1 MENDSKADDAH
12 DIAPPKVGPEFGSE
26 VDPELDLEEL
36 TEVDPPAGAAVEA
49 EMKEAADGGSAASP
63 GGFDS
68 YDGYN
73 NGDGDDDYDPVNAGD
88 VIGEGPDNRS
98 WLSRLGSGMASGISS
113 TGRFLWDIPGRM
125 SRPQLPQLRGAIPDP
140 PLGARQVSPGYA
152 DDLWQ
157 ARPTIDRPYPVILI
171 HGTISSKN
179 VWQNLVLRLRE
190 DDFVVF
196 SPDYGVHGT
205 QDIPTS
211 AQDIGAYIEQV
222 LAATGAEAV
231 DIVGHSQGGLLA
243 RYWIN
248 ELGGEDYVHHLITLG
263 APHQGTTLMGML
275 GNMFTTDM
283 SQRVAAATIRRIF
296 GAAGMQQ
303 VIGSPLMETLAAS
316 PETRNHIRYTC
327 YATRND
333 ATVVPHENAFL
344 GDRQPTIPH
353 DHEDFHL
360 EAGHS
365 NDTGEAIIT
374 NYFLQDLGVSKCKH
388 EELPT
393 NPDVQDI
400 VHLALLDGLEEHDTE
415 A

>member
-1 MENDSKADDAH
+1 MENDNDTDNNTESTHNADD
-12 DIAPPKVGPEFGSE
+12 V

-36 TEVDPPAGAAVEA
+36 AEVDPPASAAVA
-49 EMKEAADGGSAASP
+49 ESFKDPDS
-63 GGFDS
+63 FDS
-68 YDGYN
+68 YDGYGN
-73 NGDGDDDYDPVNAGD
+73 YRSGSSDDDYDPANAGD
-88 VIGEGPDNRS
+88 VIGPDPDIRS
-98 WLSRLGSGMASGISS
+98 WLSRLGSGMASGLSN

-125 SRPQLPQLRGAIPDP
+125 TRPQLPQLRGAIPDP

-179 VWQNLVLRLRE
+179 VWQNLVLRLRD

-275 GNMFTTDM
+275 GGMFTTDM
-283 SQRVAAATIRRIF
+283 SQRVAAATIRRVF

-344 GDRQPTIPH
+344 GDRQPTIPS
-353 DHEDFHL
+353 DHTTFQLED
-360 EAGHS
+360 GHS

-400 VHLALLDGLEEHDTE
+400 VHLALLDGLEEGDTE

>member
-1 MENDSKADDAH
+1 MENDNDDNNTESTHNADD
-12 DIAPPKVGPEFGSE
+12 VL
-26 VDPELDLEEL
+26 DPELELEEL
-36 TEVDPPAGAAVEA
+36 AEVDPPASAAVA
-49 EMKEAADGGSAASP
+49 ENFENPDS
-63 GGFDS
+63 FDS
-68 YDGYN
+68 FDGYGN
-73 NGDGDDDYDPVNAGD
+73 YRSGSSDDDYDPANAGD
-88 VIGEGPDNRS
+88 VIGPDPDIRS
-98 WLSRLGSGMASGISS
+98 WLSRLGSGMASSISI

-125 SRPQLPQLRGAIPDP
+125 TRPQLPQLRGAIPDP

-179 VWQNLVLRLRE
+179 VWQNLVLRLRD

-275 GNMFTTDM
+275 GGMFTTDM
-283 SQRVAAATIRRIF
+283 SQRVAAATIRRVF

-344 GDRQPTIPH
+344 GDRQPTIPS
-353 DHEDFHL
+353 DHTTFQLED
-360 EAGHS
+360 GHS

-400 VHLALLDGLEEHDTE
+400 VHLALLDGLEEGDTE

>member
-1 MENDSKADDAH
+1 MDNDKLDPMEL
-12 DIAPPKVGPEFGSE
+12 
-26 VDPELDLEEL
+26 ELDEL
-36 TEVDPPAGAAVEA
+36 AEVAPPAGTAVEEELA
-49 EMKEAADGGSAASP
+49 EEP
-63 GGFDS
+63 
-68 YDGYN
+68 
-73 NGDGDDDYDPVNAGD
+73 YDPANAGD
-88 VIGEGPDNRS
+88 VIGGAPDSRG

-113 TGRFLWDIPGRM
+113 GISSTGRFLWDIPSRV
-125 SRPQLPQLRGAIPDP
+125 SRPQMPQLRGAIPDP

-263 APHQGTTLMGML
+263 TPHQGTTLLGML
-275 GNMFTTDM
+275 GSMLTTDM
-283 SQRVAAATIRRIF
+283 SQRVAAATIRRVF

-303 VIGSPLMETLAAS
+303 VIGSPLLETLAAS

-344 GDRQPTIPH
+344 GDRKPLIPG
-353 DHEDFHL
+353 DDEGERLADSTSD
-360 EAGHS
+360 GDS
-365 NDTGEAIIT
+365 GEAIVT

-415 A
+415 V

>member
-1 MENDSKADDAH
+1 MDNDKLDPMEL
-12 DIAPPKVGPEFGSE
+12 
-26 VDPELDLEEL
+26 ELDEL
-36 TEVDPPAGAAVEA
+36 AEVDPPASAAVEEELA
-49 EMKEAADGGSAASP
+49 EEL
-63 GGFDS
+63 
-68 YDGYN
+68 
-73 NGDGDDDYDPVNAGD
+73 YDPANAGD
-88 VIGEGPDNRS
+88 VIGGASDSRG

-113 TGRFLWDIPGRM
+113 GISNTGRFLWDIPSRV
-125 SRPQLPQLRGAIPDP
+125 SRPQMPQLRGAIPDP

-263 APHQGTTLMGML
+263 TPHQGTTLLGML
-275 GNMFTTDM
+275 GSMLTTDM
-283 SQRVAAATIRRIF
+283 SQRVAAATIRRVF

-303 VIGSPLMETLAAS
+303 VIGSPLLETLAAS

-344 GDRQPTIPH
+344 GDRKPLIPG
-353 DHEDFHL
+353 DDEGERLADSTL
-360 EAGHS
+360 DGDS
-365 NDTGEAIIT
+365 GEAIVT

-415 A
+415 V

>member
-1 MENDSKADDAH
+1 MDNDKLDPMEL
-12 DIAPPKVGPEFGSE
+12 
-26 VDPELDLEEL
+26 ELDEL
-36 TEVDPPAGAAVEA
+36 AEVDPPAGTAVEEELA
-49 EMKEAADGGSAASP
+49 EEL
-63 GGFDS
+63 
-68 YDGYN
+68 
-73 NGDGDDDYDPVNAGD
+73 YDPANAGD
-88 VIGEGPDNRS
+88 VIGGAPDSRG

-113 TGRFLWDIPGRM
+113 GISSTGRFLWDIPSRV
-125 SRPQLPQLRGAIPDP
+125 SRPQMPQLRGAIPDP

-263 APHQGTTLMGML
+263 TPHQGTTLLGML
-275 GNMFTTDM
+275 GSMLTTDM
-283 SQRVAAATIRRIF
+283 SQRVAAATIRRVF

-303 VIGSPLMETLAAS
+303 VIGSPLLETLAAS

-344 GDRQPTIPH
+344 GDRKPLIPG
-353 DHEDFHL
+353 DDEGERLADSTSD
-360 EAGHS
+360 GDS
-365 NDTGEAIIT
+365 GEAIVT

-393 NPDVQDI
+393 NPDVQNI

-415 A
+415 V

>member
-1 MENDSKADDAH
+1 MDKDN
-12 DIAPPKVGPEFGSE
+12 I
-26 VDPELDLEEL
+26 ELDEL
-36 TEVDPPAGAAVEA
+36 AEVDPPAQAAVRE
-49 EMKEAADGGSAASP
+49 ELEAAADS
-63 GGFDS
+63 FDS
-68 YDGYN
+68 YDGYGSYS
-73 NGDGDDDYDPVNAGD
+73 GDDDEPDDDYDPANAGD
-88 VIGEGPDNRS
+88 VIGTDPDARG

-125 SRPQLPQLRGAIPDP
+125 SRPQMPQLRGAIPDP

-179 VWQNLVLRLRE
+179 VWQNLVLRLRD

-211 AQDIGAYIEQV
+211 ASDIGAYIEQV

-275 GNMFTTDM
+275 GSMLTTDM
-283 SQRVAAATIRRIF
+283 SQRVAAATIRRVF

-303 VIGSPLMETLAAS
+303 VIGSPLLETLAAS

-344 GDRQPTIPH
+344 GDRKPTVPS
-353 DHEDFHL
+353 DHGADATENGSPAAAD
-360 EAGHS
+360 EAGA
-365 NDTGEAIIT
+365 DTGEAIIT

-400 VHLALLDGLEEHDTE
+400 VHLALLDGLGEDDTE
-415 A
+415 V

>member
-1 MENDSKADDAH
+1 MDNDKLDPMEL
-12 DIAPPKVGPEFGSE
+12 
-26 VDPELDLEEL
+26 ELDEL
-36 TEVDPPAGAAVEA
+36 AEVDPPAGTAVEEELA
-49 EMKEAADGGSAASP
+49 EEL
-63 GGFDS
+63 
-68 YDGYN
+68 
-73 NGDGDDDYDPVNAGD
+73 YDPANAGD
-88 VIGEGPDNRS
+88 VIGGAPDSRG

-113 TGRFLWDIPGRM
+113 GISSTGRFLWDIPSRV
-125 SRPQLPQLRGAIPDP
+125 SRPQMPQLRGAIPDP

-263 APHQGTTLMGML
+263 TPHQGTTLLGML
-275 GNMFTTDM
+275 GSMLTTDM
-283 SQRVAAATIRRIF
+283 SQRVAAATIRRVF

-303 VIGSPLMETLAAS
+303 VIGSPLLETLAAS

-344 GDRQPTIPH
+344 GDRKPLIPG
-353 DHEDFHL
+353 DDEGERLADSTSD
-360 EAGHS
+360 GDS
-365 NDTGEAIIT
+365 GEAIVT

-415 A
+415 V

>member
-1 MENDSKADDAH
+1 MENDNNDNVVD
-12 DIAPPKVGPEFGSE
+12 PEVSPE
-26 VDPELDLEEL
+26 LDPELDLEEL
-36 TEVDPPAGAAVEA
+36 AEVDPPASAAVA
-49 EMKEAADGGSAASP
+49 ENFKDPDS
-63 GGFDS
+63 FDS
-68 YDGYN
+68 YDGYGN
-73 NGDGDDDYDPVNAGD
+73 YRSGSSDDDYDPANAGD
-88 VIGEGPDNRS
+88 VIGPDPDIRS
-98 WLSRLGSGMASGISS
+98 WLSRLGSGMASGLSN

-125 SRPQLPQLRGAIPDP
+125 TRPQLPQLRGAIPDP

-179 VWQNLVLRLRE
+179 VWQNLVLRLRD

-275 GNMFTTDM
+275 GGMFTTDM
-283 SQRVAAATIRRIF
+283 SQRVAAATIRRVF

-344 GDRQPTIPH
+344 GDQQPTIPS
-353 DHEDFHL
+353 DHTTFQLED
-360 EAGHS
+360 GHS

-400 VHLALLDGLEEHDTE
+400 VHLALLDGLEEGDTE

>member
-1 MENDSKADDAH
+1 MDNDKLDPMEL
-12 DIAPPKVGPEFGSE
+12 
-26 VDPELDLEEL
+26 ELDEL
-36 TEVDPPAGAAVEA
+36 AEVDPPAGTAVEEELA
-49 EMKEAADGGSAASP
+49 EEP
-63 GGFDS
+63 
-68 YDGYN
+68 
-73 NGDGDDDYDPVNAGD
+73 YDPANAGD
-88 VIGEGPDNRS
+88 VIGGAPDSRG

-113 TGRFLWDIPGRM
+113 GISSTGRFLWDIPSRV
-125 SRPQLPQLRGAIPDP
+125 SRPQMPQLRGAIPDP

-263 APHQGTTLMGML
+263 TPHQGTTLLGML
-275 GNMFTTDM
+275 GSMLTTDM
-283 SQRVAAATIRRIF
+283 SQRVAAATIRRVF

-303 VIGSPLMETLAAS
+303 VIGSPLLETLAAS

-344 GDRQPTIPH
+344 GDRKPLIPG
-353 DHEDFHL
+353 DDEGERLADSTSD
-360 EAGHS
+360 GDS
-365 NDTGEAIIT
+365 GEAIVT

-415 A
+415 V

>member
-1 MENDSKADDAH
+1 MENDNNDN
-12 DIAPPKVGPEFGSE
+12 V
-26 VDPELDLEEL
+26 VDPEVSPELDPELGLEEL
-36 TEVDPPAGAAVEA
+36 AEVDPPASAAVTESF
-49 EMKEAADGGSAASP
+49 KDPDS
-63 GGFDS
+63 FDS
-68 YDGYN
+68 YDGYGN
-73 NGDGDDDYDPVNAGD
+73 YRSGSSDDDYDPANAGD
-88 VIGEGPDNRS
+88 VIGPDPDIRS
-98 WLSRLGSGMASGISS
+98 WLSRLGSGMASGLSN

-125 SRPQLPQLRGAIPDP
+125 TRPQLPQLRGAIPDP

-179 VWQNLVLRLRE
+179 VWQNLVLRLRD

-275 GNMFTTDM
+275 GGMFTTDM
-283 SQRVAAATIRRIF
+283 SQRVAAATIRRVF

-344 GDRQPTIPH
+344 GDRQPTIPS
-353 DHEDFHL
+353 DHTTFQLED
-360 EAGHS
+360 GHS

-400 VHLALLDGLEEHDTE
+400 VHLALLDGLEEGDTE

>member
-1 MENDSKADDAH
+1 MENDNNDNA
-12 DIAPPKVGPEFGSE
+12 
-26 VDPELDLEEL
+26 VDPEVSPELDPELDPALDLEEL
-36 TEVDPPAGAAVEA
+36 AEVDPPASAAVA
-49 EMKEAADGGSAASP
+49 ESFEDTDS
-63 GGFDS
+63 FDS
-68 YDGYN
+68 YDGYGN
-73 NGDGDDDYDPVNAGD
+73 YRSGSSDDDYDPANAGD
-88 VIGEGPDNRS
+88 VIGAEPDVRS
-98 WLSRLGSGMASGISS
+98 WLSRLGSGMASSISN

-125 SRPQLPQLRGAIPDP
+125 TRPQLPQLQGAIPDP

-179 VWQNLVLRLRE
+179 VWQNLVLRLRD

-275 GNMFTTDM
+275 GGMFTTDM
-283 SQRVAAATIRRIF
+283 SQRVAAATIRRVF

-344 GDRQPTIPH
+344 GDRQPTIPSEH
-353 DHEDFHL
+353 STFQLED
-360 EAGHS
+360 GHS

-400 VHLALLDGLEEHDTE
+400 VHLALLDGLEEGDTE
-415 A
+415 V

>member
-1 MENDSKADDAH
+1 MENDNDDNNTESTHNADD
-12 DIAPPKVGPEFGSE
+12 VL
-26 VDPELDLEEL
+26 DPELELEEL
-36 TEVDPPAGAAVEA
+36 AEVDPPASAAVA
-49 EMKEAADGGSAASP
+49 ENFENPDS
-63 GGFDS
+63 FDS
-68 YDGYN
+68 YDGYGN
-73 NGDGDDDYDPVNAGD
+73 YRSGSSDDDYDPANAGD
-88 VIGEGPDNRS
+88 VIGPDPDIRS
-98 WLSRLGSGMASGISS
+98 WLSRLGSGMASSISI

-125 SRPQLPQLRGAIPDP
+125 TRPQLPQLRGAIPDP

-179 VWQNLVLRLRE
+179 VWQNLVLRLRD

-275 GNMFTTDM
+275 GGMFTTDM
-283 SQRVAAATIRRIF
+283 SQRVAAATIRRVF

-344 GDRQPTIPH
+344 GDRQPTIPSEH
-353 DHEDFHL
+353 TTFQLED
-360 EAGHS
+360 GHS

-400 VHLALLDGLEEHDTE
+400 VHLALLDGLGEGDTE

>member
-1 MENDSKADDAH
+1 MDKDNIGDSTDDQVEPDIELDELAEVDSPAEAAVREELDDA
-12 DIAPPKVGPEFGSE
+12 AGS
-26 VDPELDLEEL
+26 
-36 TEVDPPAGAAVEA
+36 
-49 EMKEAADGGSAASP
+49 
-63 GGFDS
+63 FDHEP
-68 YDGYN
+68 
-73 NGDGDDDYDPVNAGD
+73 DDDYDPTNAGD
-88 VIGEGPDNRS
+88 VIGADPDARG

-125 SRPQLPQLRGAIPDP
+125 SRPQMPQLRGAIPDP

-179 VWQNLVLRLRE
+179 VWQNLVLRLRD

-211 AQDIGAYIEQV
+211 ASDIGAYIEQV

-275 GNMFTTDM
+275 GSMLTTDM
-283 SQRVAAATIRRIF
+283 SQRVAAATIRRVF

-303 VIGSPLMETLAAS
+303 VIGSPLLETLAAS

-344 GDRQPTIPH
+344 GDRKPTVPS
-353 DHEDFHL
+353 DHGADATENGSPATAAD
-360 EAGHS
+360 EAGA
-365 NDTGEAIIT
+365 DTGEAIIT

-400 VHLALLDGLEEHDTE
+400 VHLALLDGLGEDDTE
-415 A
+415 V

>member
-1 MENDSKADDAH
+1 MDNDKLDPMEL
-12 DIAPPKVGPEFGSE
+12 
-26 VDPELDLEEL
+26 ELDEL
-36 TEVDPPAGAAVEA
+36 AEVDPPASAAVEEELA
-49 EMKEAADGGSAASP
+49 EEL
-63 GGFDS
+63 
-68 YDGYN
+68 
-73 NGDGDDDYDPVNAGD
+73 YDPANAGD
-88 VIGEGPDNRS
+88 VIGGASDSRG

-113 TGRFLWDIPGRM
+113 GISSTGRFLWDIPSRV
-125 SRPQLPQLRGAIPDP
+125 SRPQMPQLRGAIPDP

-263 APHQGTTLMGML
+263 TPHQGTTLLGML
-275 GNMFTTDM
+275 GSMLTTDM
-283 SQRVAAATIRRIF
+283 SQRVAAATIRRVF

-303 VIGSPLMETLAAS
+303 VIGSPLLETLAAS

-344 GDRQPTIPH
+344 GDRKPLIPG
-353 DHEDFHL
+353 DDEGERLADSTSD
-360 EAGHS
+360 GDS
-365 NDTGEAIIT
+365 GEAIVT

-415 A
+415 V

>member
-1 MENDSKADDAH
+1 MDNDKLDPMEL
-12 DIAPPKVGPEFGSE
+12 
-26 VDPELDLEEL
+26 ELDEL
-36 TEVDPPAGAAVEA
+36 AEVDPPAGTAVEEELA
-49 EMKEAADGGSAASP
+49 EEP
-63 GGFDS
+63 
-68 YDGYN
+68 
-73 NGDGDDDYDPVNAGD
+73 YDPANAGD
-88 VIGEGPDNRS
+88 VIGGAPDSRG

-113 TGRFLWDIPGRM
+113 TGRFLWDIPSRV
-125 SRPQLPQLRGAIPDP
+125 SRPQMPQLRGAIPDP

-263 APHQGTTLMGML
+263 TPHQGTTLLGML
-275 GNMFTTDM
+275 GSMLTTDM
-283 SQRVAAATIRRIF
+283 SQRVAAATIRRVF

-303 VIGSPLMETLAAS
+303 VIGSPLLETLAAS

-344 GDRQPTIPH
+344 GDRKPLIPG
-353 DHEDFHL
+353 DDEGERLADSTSD
-360 EAGHS
+360 GDS
-365 NDTGEAIIT
+365 GEAIVT

-415 A
+415 V

>member
-1 MENDSKADDAH
+1 MDNDKLDPMEL
-12 DIAPPKVGPEFGSE
+12 
-26 VDPELDLEEL
+26 ELDSLA
-36 TEVDPPAGAAVEA
+36 EVDPPAGTAVEEELA
-49 EMKEAADGGSAASP
+49 EEL
-63 GGFDS
+63 
-68 YDGYN
+68 
-73 NGDGDDDYDPVNAGD
+73 YDPANAGD
-88 VIGEGPDNRS
+88 VIGGAPDSRG

-113 TGRFLWDIPGRM
+113 GISSTGRFLWDIPSRV
-125 SRPQLPQLRGAIPDP
+125 SRPQMPQLRGAIPDP

-263 APHQGTTLMGML
+263 TPHQGTTLLGML
-275 GNMFTTDM
+275 GSMLTTDM
-283 SQRVAAATIRRIF
+283 SQRVAAATIRRVF

-303 VIGSPLMETLAAS
+303 VIGSPLLETLAAS

-344 GDRQPTIPH
+344 GDRKPLIPG
-353 DHEDFHL
+353 DDEGERLADSTSD
-360 EAGHS
+360 GDS
-365 NDTGEAIIT
+365 GEAIVT

-415 A
+415 V

>member
-1 MENDSKADDAH
+1 MDNDKLDPMEL
-12 DIAPPKVGPEFGSE
+12 
-26 VDPELDLEEL
+26 ELDEL
-36 TEVDPPAGAAVEA
+36 AEVDPPAGTAVEEELA
-49 EMKEAADGGSAASP
+49 EEP
-63 GGFDS
+63 
-68 YDGYN
+68 
-73 NGDGDDDYDPVNAGD
+73 YDPANAGD
-88 VIGEGPDNRS
+88 VIGGAPDSRG

-113 TGRFLWDIPGRM
+113 GISSTGRFLWDIPSRV
-125 SRPQLPQLRGAIPDP
+125 SRPQMPQLRGAIPDP

-263 APHQGTTLMGML
+263 TPHQGTTLLGML
-275 GNMFTTDM
+275 GSMLTTDM
-283 SQRVAAATIRRIF
+283 SQRVAAATIRRVF

-303 VIGSPLMETLAAS
+303 VIGSPLLETLAAS

-344 GDRQPTIPH
+344 GDRKPLIPG
-353 DHEDFHL
+353 DDEGESLADSTSD
-360 EAGHS
+360 GDS
-365 NDTGEAIIT
+365 GEAIVT

-415 A
+415 V

>member
-1 MENDSKADDAH
+1 MDNDKLDPMEL
-12 DIAPPKVGPEFGSE
+12 
-26 VDPELDLEEL
+26 ELDEL
-36 TEVDPPAGAAVEA
+36 AEVDPPASAAVEEELA
-49 EMKEAADGGSAASP
+49 EEL
-63 GGFDS
+63 
-68 YDGYN
+68 
-73 NGDGDDDYDPVNAGD
+73 YDPANAGD
-88 VIGEGPDNRS
+88 VIGGASDSRG

-113 TGRFLWDIPGRM
+113 GISNTGRFLWDIPSRV
-125 SRPQLPQLRGAIPDP
+125 SRPQMPQLRGAIPDP

-263 APHQGTTLMGML
+263 TPHQGTTLLGML
-275 GNMFTTDM
+275 GSMLTTDM
-283 SQRVAAATIRRIF
+283 SQRVAAATIRRVF

-303 VIGSPLMETLAAS
+303 VIGSPLLETLAAS

-344 GDRQPTIPH
+344 GDRKPLIPG
-353 DHEDFHL
+353 DDEGERLADSTSD
-360 EAGHS
+360 GDS
-365 NDTGEAIIT
+365 GEAIVT

-415 A
+415 V

>member
-1 MENDSKADDAH
+1 MENDNDDNNTESTHNADD
-12 DIAPPKVGPEFGSE
+12 VL
-26 VDPELDLEEL
+26 DPELELEEL
-36 TEVDPPAGAAVEA
+36 AEVDPPASAAVA
-49 EMKEAADGGSAASP
+49 ENFENPDS
-63 GGFDS
+63 FDS
-68 YDGYN
+68 YDGYGN
-73 NGDGDDDYDPVNAGD
+73 YRSGSSDDDYDPANAGD
-88 VIGEGPDNRS
+88 VIGPDPDIRS
-98 WLSRLGSGMASGISS
+98 WLSRLGSGMASSISI

-125 SRPQLPQLRGAIPDP
+125 TRPQLPQLRGAIPDP

-179 VWQNLVLRLRE
+179 VWQNLVLRLRD

-275 GNMFTTDM
+275 GGMFTTGL
-283 SQRVAAATIRRIF
+283 RR
-296 GAAGMQQ
+296 GGHAAGHRF
-303 VIGSPLMETLAAS
+303 AADGN
-316 PETRNHIRYTC
+316 PGGLTRNPQ
-327 YATRND
+327 
-333 ATVVPHENAFL
+333 PHSLHLLRHPQRCHRGASRKRLL
-344 GDRQPTIPH
+344 G
-353 DHEDFHL
+353 
-360 EAGHS
+360 
-365 NDTGEAIIT
+365 
-374 NYFLQDLGVSKCKH
+374 
-388 EELPT
+388 
-393 NPDVQDI
+393 
-400 VHLALLDGLEEHDTE
+400 
-415 A
+415 